1 MGAYRSTQNLP
12 KEKLGEMSDSDTI
25 ASLFVRRVRETLEEM
40 ADRPPRDRE
49 ALAGAVERLLRA
61 KPLANEGSLNIL
73 EILQDLE
80 RRPKPI
86 NEHE

>member
-1 MGAYRSTQNLP
+1 
-12 KEKLGEMSDSDTI
+12 MSDSDTI
-25 ASLFVRRVRETLEEM
+25 ASLIDRRVRETLEEM

-61 KPLANEGSLNIL
+61 NPLANEGSLNIL
-73 EILQDLE
+73 EILQALE

>member
-25 ASLFVRRVRETLEEM
+25 ASLIDRRGRETLEEM